1 MRVKAKTWGVIGKT
15 NFTIAKAISLCET
28 TKITKSQLQ
37 TVLIT
42 ASGPQALNALV
53 HRERYTQGSRQNRCV
68 SSQKAL
74 ALRAKAVW
82 NRGDKCRQVPGATF
96 GLYGVSALCTL
107 RASGS
112 SCPEATVSGGG
123 HPPLLPQHG
132 LGGGRA
138 SRPFSV
144 KPKIANSELLT
155 AENPTV

>member
-1 MRVKAKTWGVIGKT
+1 MRKFAKSIG
-15 NFTIAKAISLCET
+15 SEG
-28 TKITKSQLQ
+28 KS
-37 TVLIT
+37 
-42 ASGPQALNALV
+42 
-53 HRERYTQGSRQNRCV
+53 C
-68 SSQKAL
+68 
-74 ALRAKAVW
+74 W
-82 NRGDKCRQVPGATF
+82 NRGDKCRQDPGAPF

-132 LGGGRA
+132 LGGL
-138 SRPFSV
+138 RPV